1 MSKSRKT
8 TYSERCT
15 FCGKSRHM
23 VDSLVA
29 GPPDIYICNE
39 CVELCNT
46 ILLEETRK
54 TSRPQMRQAYANIT
68 ALLKR
73 YGATLQN
80 VVEEVL
86 FVTDIAAAA
95 AVAKA
100 VRGEAYAGQMDVA
113 SSLIGVAALGAPQ
126 LMVEIRCT
134 ARV

>member
-1 MSKSRKT
+1 MTIEKDVQNFGT
-8 TYSERCT
+8 
-15 FCGKSRHM
+15 
-23 VDSLVA
+23 LVEEA
-29 GPPDIYICNE
+29 YGFAEAVRVGDTVYISGQTAFSPE
-39 CVELCNT
+39 GRLVGD
-46 ILLEETRK
+46 RDMAA
-54 TSRPQMRQAYANIT
+54 QMRQAYANIT
-68 ALLKR
+68 ALLKG

-100 VRGEAYAGQMDVA
+100 VRGEAYAGKMDVA